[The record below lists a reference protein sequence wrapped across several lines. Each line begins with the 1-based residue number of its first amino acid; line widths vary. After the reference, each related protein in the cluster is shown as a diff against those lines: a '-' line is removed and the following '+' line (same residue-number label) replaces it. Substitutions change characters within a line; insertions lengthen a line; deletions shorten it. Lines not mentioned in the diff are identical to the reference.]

1 MTINYMPCRHT
12 STLLKVK
19 ERRKMNLD
27 ITKYLKN
34 KDITI
39 SNDDLDLD
47 KMSKDL
53 YKGYTKNSDIEK
65 PDYSGYVKKKDFDK
79 LQSDYTTMENNYN
92 NQTKVLSDTNEKMA
106 RVSLESKLV
115 RKGFKEEN
123 FDEVVKLRNSLY
135 ADEKDDQ
142 KAVDSI
148 AERFKNTY
156 FAEEKPPY
164 TPAPNE
170 NGGVNGNNGSKTND
184 IKITRN
190 TSIKDLIL
198 PVTK

>member
-1 MTINYMPCRHT
+1 
-12 STLLKVK
+12 
-19 ERRKMNLD
+19 MNLD

-47 KMSKDL
+47 AMKKDL
-53 YKGYTKNSDIEK
+53 YKGYTKNSDIK
-65 PDYSGYVKKKDFDK
+65 AQDYSGYVKKEDFTK
-79 LQSDYTTMENNYN
+79 LQNDYATLENNYN
-92 NQTKVLSDTNEKMA
+92 TTVKTLSDTNEKMA

-142 KAVDSI
+142 KAVDQI
-148 AERFKNTY
+148 AEKFKNTY
-156 FAEEKPPY
+156 FAEQKQQNPY

-170 NGGVNGNNGSKTND
+170 IGVNGNNGGKGNE
-184 IKITRN
+184 IKITRS
-190 TSIKDLIL
+190 TSIKDLFI

>member
-1 MTINYMPCRHT
+1 
-12 STLLKVK
+12 
-19 ERRKMNLD
+19 MNLD

-65 PDYSGYVKKKDFDK
+65 PDYSGYVKKEDFDK

-142 KAVDSI
+142 KAVDMI
-148 AERFKNTY
+148 ADKFKNTY
-156 FAEEKPPY
+156 FAQEDKPPY

-170 NGGVNGNNGSKTND
+170 NGGVNGNNGSKTKE

-190 TSIKDLIL
+190 TSIKDLL
-198 PVTK
+198 VPVTK

>member
-1 MTINYMPCRHT
+1 MKIDL
-12 STLLKVK
+12 S
-19 ERRKMNLD
+19 
-27 ITKYLKN
+27 KYLKN
-34 KDITI
+34 KDVQIT
-39 SNDDLDLD
+39 NEDFDLDAME
-47 KMSKDL
+47 KEI
-53 YKGYTKNSDIEK
+53 YKGYTKNSDIK
-65 PDYSGYVKKKDFDK
+65 APDYSGYVKKEDFDK
-79 LQSDYTTMENNYN
+79 LQSDYNTMENNYN
-92 NQTKVLSDTNEKMA
+92 TTVKTLSDTNEKMA

-148 AERFKNTY
+148 AEKFKNTY
-156 FAEEKPPY
+156 FAEEKNPY
-164 TPAPNE
+164 TQAPNE

-184 IKITRN
+184 IKITRS
-190 TSIKDLIL
+190 TSIKDLIT

>member
-1 MTINYMPCRHT
+1 
-12 STLLKVK
+12 
-19 ERRKMNLD
+19 MNLD

-39 SNDDLDLD
+39 SNDDLDLNA
-47 KMSKDL
+47 MEKDL
-53 YKGYTKNSDIEK
+53 YKGYTKNSDIK
-65 PDYSGYVKKKDFDK
+65 APDYSGYVKKEDFDK
-79 LQSDYTTMENNYN
+79 LQTDYTTLENNYN
-92 NQTKVLSDTNEKMA
+92 TTVKTLSDTNDKMA

-142 KAVDSI
+142 KAVDQI
-148 AERFKNTY
+148 AEKFKNTY
-156 FAEEKPPY
+156 FAEQKQQNPY

-170 NGGVNGNNGSKTND
+170 PGVNGNNEGKGNE
-184 IKITRN
+184 IKITRS
-190 TSIKDLIL
+190 TSIKDLFV

>member
-1 MTINYMPCRHT
+1 
-12 STLLKVK
+12 
-19 ERRKMNLD
+19 MNLD

-34 KDITI
+34 KDITL

-47 KMSKDL
+47 RMSKDL
-53 YKGYTKNSDIEK
+53 YKGYTKNSDIKE
-65 PDYSGYVKKKDFDK
+65 PDYSGYVAKADFDK
-79 LQSDYTTMENNYN
+79 LQNDYTTLENNYN
-92 NQTKVLSDTNEKMA
+92 TTVKTLSDTNDKMA

-115 RKGFKEEN
+115 RKGFKEED

-135 ADEKDDQ
+135 SEEKDDQ
-142 KAVDSI
+142 KAVDMI
-148 AERFKNTY
+148 ADKFKNTY
-156 FAEEKPPY
+156 FAKENKTPY

-170 NGGVNGNNGSKTND
+170 NGGVNGNNRSKTND

-190 TSIKDLIL
+190 TSIKDLLI

>member
-1 MTINYMPCRHT
+1 
-12 STLLKVK
+12 
-19 ERRKMNLD
+19 
-27 ITKYLKN
+27 
-34 KDITI
+34 
-39 SNDDLDLD
+39 
-47 KMSKDL
+47 
-53 YKGYTKNSDIEK
+53 
-65 PDYSGYVKKKDFDK
+65 
-79 LQSDYTTMENNYN
+79 
-92 NQTKVLSDTNEKMA
+92 MA

-156 FAEEKPPY
+156 FAEEKTPY

-170 NGGVNGNNGSKTND
+170 NGGVNGGNNGSQGKD
-184 IKITRN
+184 IKISRS
-190 TSIKDLIL
+190 TSIKDLMV

>member
-1 MTINYMPCRHT
+1 
-12 STLLKVK
+12 
-19 ERRKMNLD
+19 MNLD

-39 SNDDLDLD
+39 SNDDLDLE
-47 KMSKDL
+47 KLSSDL
-53 YKGYTKNSDIEK
+53 RKGYTKNSDIKE
-65 PDYSGYVKKKDFDK
+65 PDYSGYVKKEDFDK
-79 LQSDYTTMENNYN
+79 LQSDFTTMETNYN
-92 NQTKVLSDTNEKMA
+92 NQTKVLSDTYEKMA
-106 RVSLESKLV
+106 WVSLESKLV

>member
-1 MTINYMPCRHT
+1 
-12 STLLKVK
+12 
-19 ERRKMNLD
+19 MNLD

-39 SNDDLDLD
+39 SNDDLDLE
-47 KMSKDL
+47 KLSSDL
-53 YKGYTKNSDIEK
+53 RKGYTKNSDIKE
-65 PDYSGYVKKKDFDK
+65 PDYSGYVKKEDFDK
-79 LQSDYTTMENNYN
+79 LQSDYTTMETNYN

-148 AERFKNTY
+148 AER
-156 FAEEKPPY
+156 
-164 TPAPNE
+164 
-170 NGGVNGNNGSKTND
+170 
-184 IKITRN
+184 
-190 TSIKDLIL
+190 
-198 PVTK
+198 

>member
-1 MTINYMPCRHT
+1 MKIDL
-12 STLLKVK
+12 S
-19 ERRKMNLD
+19 
-27 ITKYLKN
+27 KYLKN
-34 KDITI
+34 KDVQIT
-39 SNDDLDLD
+39 NEDFDLDAME
-47 KMSKDL
+47 KEI
-53 YKGYTKNSDIEK
+53 YKGYTKNSDIK
-65 PDYSGYVKKKDFDK
+65 APDYSGYVKKEDFDK

-92 NQTKVLSDTNEKMA
+92 TTVKTLSDTNEKMA

-156 FAEEKPPY
+156 FAEEKTPY

-190 TSIKDLIL
+190 TSIKDLII

>member
-1 MTINYMPCRHT
+1 M
-12 STLLKVK
+12 
-19 ERRKMNLD
+19 KMD
-27 ITKYLKN
+27 IANYLKN

-39 SNDDLDLD
+39 SNDDLDLE
-47 KMSKDL
+47 KLSSDL
-53 YKGYTKNSDIEK
+53 RKGYTKNSDIKE
-65 PDYSGYVKKKDFDK
+65 PDYSGYVKKEDFDK

-92 NQTKVLSDTNEKMA
+92 NQAKILSDTNEKMA

-142 KAVDSI
+142 KAIDMI
-148 AERFKNTY
+148 ADKFKNTY
-156 FAEEKPPY
+156 FAQEEKTPY

-170 NGGVNGNNGSKTND
+170 NGGVNGNNGSKTKD

-190 TSIKDLIL
+190 TSIKDLLI

>member
-1 MTINYMPCRHT
+1 M
-12 STLLKVK
+12 K
-19 ERRKMNLD
+19 LD

-47 KMSKDL
+47 AMEKDL
-53 YKGYTKNSDIEK
+53 YKGYTKNSDI
-65 PDYSGYVKKKDFDK
+65 PTADYSGYVKKEDFDK
-79 LQSDYTTMENNYN
+79 LQNDYTTMENNYN
-92 NQTKVLSDTNEKMA
+92 TTVKTLSETNDKMA
-106 RVSLESKLV
+106 RISLESKLV

-123 FDEVVKLRNSLY
+123 FDEIVKLRNSLF

-148 AERFKNTY
+148 AEKFKGTY
-156 FAEEKPPY
+156 FKEEKSKVPF

-170 NGGVNGNNGSKTND
+170 SGLGGNNAGKD

-190 TSIKDLIL
+190 TSISDLF
-198 PVTK
+198 VK

>member
-1 MTINYMPCRHT
+1 MNFDIN
-12 STLLKVK
+12 
-19 ERRKMNLD
+19 
-27 ITKYLKN
+27 KYLKN

-39 SNDDLDLD
+39 SNDDLDVSAME
-47 KMSKDL
+47 K
-53 YKGYTKNSDIEK
+53 YFTQGYTKNSEIKK
-65 PDYSGYVKKKDFDK
+65 PDYSGYVKKEDYTK
-79 LQSDYTTMENNYN
+79 LQGDYTSLETNYN
-92 NQTKVLSDTNEKMA
+92 NTVKTLSETNDKMT
-106 RVSLESKLV
+106 RLSLENKLV
-115 RKGFKEEN
+115 KKGFKEEN

-156 FAEEKPPY
+156 FAEEKTPY

-190 TSIKDLIL
+190 TSIKDLIV

>member
-1 MTINYMPCRHT
+1 
-12 STLLKVK
+12 
-19 ERRKMNLD
+19 MNLD

-39 SNDDLDLD
+39 SNDDLDLE
-47 KMSKDL
+47 KLSSDL
-53 YKGYTKNSDIEK
+53 RKGYTKNSDIKE
-65 PDYSGYVKKKDFDK
+65 PDYSGYVKKEDFDK
-79 LQSDYTTMENNYN
+79 LQSDYTTMETNYN

-106 RVSLESKLV
+106 RVSLENKLV

-170 NGGVNGNNGSKTND
+170 NGGVNGNNGSKTKD

>member
-1 MTINYMPCRHT
+1 
-12 STLLKVK
+12 
-19 ERRKMNLD
+19 MNLD

-39 SNDDLDLD
+39 GNDDLNLD
-47 KMSKDL
+47 AMEKDL
-53 YKGYTKNSDIEK
+53 YKGYTKNSDIK
-65 PDYSGYVKKKDFDK
+65 APDYSGYVKKEDFTK
-79 LQSDYTTMENNYN
+79 LQKDYTTLETNYN
-92 NQTKVLSDTNEKMA
+92 NTIKTLGETNDKMA

-142 KAVDSI
+142 KAVDQI
-148 AERFKNTY
+148 AEKFKNTY
-156 FAEEKPPY
+156 FAQEKEE
-164 TPAPNE
+164 TPFTQLPNE
-170 NGGVNGNNGSKTND
+170 NGGVNGNNGNTGKELN
-184 IKITRN
+184 ITRM
-190 TSIKDLIL
+190 TSIKDLFV

>member
-1 MTINYMPCRHT
+1 
-12 STLLKVK
+12 
-19 ERRKMNLD
+19 MNLD

-53 YKGYTKNSDIEK
+53 YKDYTKNSDIK
-65 PDYSGYVKKKDFDK
+65 APDYSGYIKKEDYDK
-79 LQSDYTTMENNYN
+79 LQTDYATLETNYN
-92 NQTKVLSDTNEKMA
+92 NTIKTLGETNDKMA

-115 RKGFKEEN
+115 RKGFKETD
-123 FDEVVKLRNSLY
+123 FDEVVKLRTSLF

-142 KAVDSI
+142 KAVDQI
-148 AERFKNTY
+148 AEKFKNTY
-156 FAEEKPPY
+156 FAQEKKQDNVF
-164 TPAPNE
+164 TQAPNE
-170 NGGVNGNNGSKTND
+170 NGGVSGNNGNTGKE
-184 IKITRN
+184 IKITRS
-190 TSIKDLIL
+190 TSINDLLI

>member
-1 MTINYMPCRHT
+1 M
-12 STLLKVK
+12 
-19 ERRKMNLD
+19 KMD
-27 ITKYLKN
+27 IANYLKN

-39 SNDDLDLD
+39 SNDDLDLE
-47 KMSKDL
+47 KLSSDL
-53 YKGYTKNSDIEK
+53 RKGYTKNSDIKE
-65 PDYSGYVKKKDFDK
+65 PDYSGYVKKEDFDK
-79 LQSDYTTMENNYN
+79 LQSDYTTMETNYN

-142 KAVDSI
+142 KAVDII

-156 FAEEKPPY
+156 FAQENKTPY

-170 NGGVNGNNGSKTND
+170 NGGVNGNNGPKTKD

-190 TSIKDLIL
+190 TSIKDLFI